1 MYIFVINNV
10 NRMNRIYIGLIL
22 LLSFACNS
30 KKPSEQAFQ
39 ESLKDVT
46 SHGPAISQEVLS
58 DIIQQIPSPLEI
70 SVLLK
75 ESGTNYDKA
84 MLNKADNVSDYNSN
98 FSKALNLGIYG
109 TDLGYANIYEQNQD
123 ALFYLNAIR
132 KLAEGLSIGQFFD
145 FTAISRLATN
155 SKNLDSLLL
164 ITTQNFNDINS
175 YLQEQERA
183 NLSILILA
191 GGWLEAL
198 HISNQVLQKNLENVE
213 LREKVGEQKIILEN
227 IMLLLSYYEQSDPNI
242 SELKEKMAPLQ
253 KVFEKV
259 KIAYTYEESTFEEVN
274 GVLMIKDNSSSTIQ
288 INDENIADINSITK
302 SIRSSIIN

>member
-1 MYIFVINNV
+1 
-10 NRMNRIYIGLIL
+10 MNKIYIGLIL
-22 LLSFACNS
+22 LVSFACGS

-39 ESLKDVT
+39 ESMKDVT
-46 SHGPAISQEVLS
+46 MEGPEISQEVLS

-75 ESGTNYDKA
+75 ESGTNYDKG
-84 MLNKADNVSDYNSN
+84 MLNKADKVSDYNSN

-132 KLAEGLSIGQFFD
+132 RLAEGLSIGQFFD
-145 FTAISRLATN
+145 FTTISRLATN

-164 ITTQNFNDINS
+164 ITTRNFNNINT

-183 NLSILILA
+183 NLSILVLA

-198 HISNQVLQKNLENVE
+198 HISNQVLQQKPDNIE

-227 IMLLLSYYEQSDPNI
+227 IMLLLTFYEQSDPNI
-242 SELKEKMAPLQ
+242 SELKQKMAPLQ
-253 KVFEKV
+253 DVFNKV

-274 GVLMIKDNSSSTIQ
+274 GVLMIKDNSSSTIE
-288 INDENIADINSITK
+288 INDENIADINEITK

>member
-1 MYIFVINNV
+1 
-10 NRMNRIYIGLIL
+10 MNKIYIGLIL

-39 ESLKDVT
+39 ESMKDVT
-46 SHGPAISQEVLS
+46 SHEPAISQEVLS

-75 ESGTNYDKA
+75 ESGTNYDKG

-132 KLAEGLSIGQFFD
+132 RLAEGLSIGQFFD
-145 FTAISRLATN
+145 FTTISRLATN

-164 ITTQNFNDINS
+164 ITTRNFNNINT
-175 YLQEQERA
+175 YLQDQERA

-198 HISNQVLQKNLENVE
+198 HISNQVLQQNPENTE

-242 SELKEKMAPLQ
+242 SELKAKMAPLQ
-253 KVFEKV
+253 DVFNKV

-274 GVLMIKDNSSSTIQ
+274 GVLMIKDNSSSSIQ
-288 INDENIADINSITK
+288 INDENIADINSLTK